1 MAEAPA
7 AQTVPAI
14 PTFSENT
21 TCGFSRTVPW
31 SGKQQEI
38 TMATEKI
45 QARYLQAGD
54 IIGSGE
60 TVNGVSAGVRTPRGR
75 VEVILDKDGRTR
87 MSIWGAYTLI
97 SVRRA
102 DR

>member
-1 MAEAPA
+1 
-7 AQTVPAI
+7 
-14 PTFSENT
+14 
-21 TCGFSRTVPW
+21 
-31 SGKQQEI
+31 
-38 TMATEKI
+38 MATEKV

-60 TVNGVSAGVRTPRGR
+60 TVKGVSAGVQTPRGKI
-75 VEVILDKDGRTR
+75 EIILDKDGRSR

-97 SVRRA
+97 NVRRA